1 MEIKLEQSDSDYLP
15 AFTSQSEDSFSG
27 ETFLEQWMVMWSPM
41 DRTEMHW
48 IIIQFLKQNK
58 YLHHSDKFAIF
69 VATTAKSVIPIEF
82 SLPAQRKGKLM
93 LHSNLYCWNA
103 VYSFTFVFRLKKRK
117 KIWNH
122 KLRVDKMF
130 AYYIHGLLDSGLLEI
145 QIQIQRLWSVSDLFN
160 TLSLRFNLLLEAEL
174 S

>member
-27 ETFLEQWMVMWSPM
+27 ETFLEQWMVMWSLM
-41 DRTEMHW
+41 DRREMHW

-103 VYSFTFVFRLKKRK
+103 VYGFTFVFRLKKEK
-117 KIWNH
+117 KYETTNSEWTKCLHIIFMVFW
-122 KLRVDKMF
+122 
-130 AYYIHGLLDSGLLEI
+130 ILD
-145 QIQIQRLWSVSDLFN
+145 F
-160 TLSLRFNLLLEAEL
+160 
-174 S
+174 